1 MRGNPG
7 GAHARRITMR
17 RSRLV
22 PLVAGM
28 LAVVTIAACG
38 SGASKQATAPPAPAK
53 LVLDAGAGDE
63 ARAALYP
70 VRPLRYVLDG
80 TLADLGA
87 DAPVY
92 RLAGHAV
99 TEADVARV
107 ADVLGMHATPTRTE
121 WGFEVRDG
129 DALLNVETTGGT
141 TWVDYSSVGNPGV
154 AGGGSSGS
162 SGVPD
167 PPVADDVPLPPTT
180 IAPPVDL
187 PSDDAAARIAQQ
199 LLDDVGV
206 LDGQQW
212 AHDVSDTSN
221 DGIAVSCAA
230 DTPCPPPPD
239 PVISARNVSYEL
251 VLDGAQLPDVGWNVT
266 VGSHGAVQALSG
278 TWAKPE
284 PAGTYPLRSTADVF
298 ADLQHDRAQYVGP
311 QPLAA
316 GVAEIARDDTGGTG
330 AQPDPVTQPDVHVT
344 GVSAGRARW
353 DGTDGGQ
360 PAVYI
365 LPTYRFR
372 AQVPGQP
379 SYDVELLALDP
390 AGFTIAA
397 PAAPG
402 PAPETPRPAPGP
414 VPDTPE
420 PAAAG

>member
-1 MRGNPG
+1 MF
-7 GAHARRITMR
+7 
-17 RSRLV
+17 
-22 PLVAGM
+22 PLLAGT
-28 LAVVTIAACG
+28 LAAVTVAACG
-38 SGASKQATAPPAPAK
+38 SSAEKPAAARAPAK
-53 LVLDAGAGDE
+53 LALTRGAGDE

-70 VRPLRYVLDG
+70 VRPVHYVLDG

-87 DAPVY
+87 NAPVY
-92 RLAGHAV
+92 RLVGATV
-99 TEADVARV
+99 TEADVVRLAG
-107 ADVLGMHATPTRTE
+107 VLGMHAAPKHTE
-121 WGFEVRDG
+121 WGYEVRDG
-129 DALLNVETTGGT
+129 DALLNIETNGGV
-141 TWVDYSSVGNPGV
+141 TWLDYSSAGNASDAGV
-154 AGGGSSGS
+154 AVGGSSGS
-162 SGVPD
+162 SGAPDAPDGPDGPDVPAKPD
-167 PPVADDVPLPPTT
+167 PPVTVEPPAPRPTT
-180 IAPPVDL
+180 IPPAVDV
-187 PSDDAAARIAQQ
+187 PNADDATRIAQN
-199 LLDDVGV
+199 LLDALGV

-298 ADLQHDRAQYVGP
+298 ADLRHDRAQYVGP

>member
-1 MRGNPG
+1 
-7 GAHARRITMR
+7 
-17 RSRLV
+17 
-22 PLVAGM
+22 M
-28 LAVVTIAACG
+28 LAIVTIAACG
-38 SGASKQATAPPAPAK
+38 SGASKQAAAPPAPAK
-53 LVLDAGAGDE
+53 LVLHAGAADQ

-80 TLADLGA
+80 ALADLGT

-107 ADVLGMHATPTRTE
+107 AGVLGMHAAPTRTE

-162 SGVPD
+162 SGAPD
-167 PPVADDVPLPPTT
+167 TPVADDVPLPSPT
-180 IAPPVDL
+180 IPPPVDL
-187 PSDDAAARIAQQ
+187 PSDDAATRIAQQ
-199 LLDDVGV
+199 LLDDLGV

-212 AHDVSDTSN
+212 AHDVSDTSSV
-221 DGIAVSCAA
+221 GVAVACAT

-239 PVISARNVSYEL
+239 PVISERTVDYAL
-251 VLDGAQLPDVGWNVT
+251 VLDGVRLPDVGWNVT
-266 VGSHGAVQALSG
+266 VGSHGTVEAVSG

-284 PAGTYPLRSTADVF
+284 RAGTYALRTTADVF
-298 ADLQHDRAQYVGP
+298 ADLQHDRAQHVGP

-316 GVAEIARDDTGGTG
+316 SAAGAPDIARDDATG
-330 AQPDPVTQPDVHVT
+330 AGPDPVTPQDAHIT

-353 DGTDGGQ
+353 DGSDGGQ

-365 LPTYRFR
+365 LPTYLFH

-390 AGFTIAA
+390 EGFTIAA
-397 PAAPG
+397 SAPI
-402 PAPETPRPAPGP
+402 P
-414 VPDTPE
+414 TPE
-420 PAAAG
+420 QTRDLPPSGVSP